1 MVPIRNQT
9 SDFVILCSDAPPLS
23 DRKLCSEANHYQ
35 VSLVGRDRVKVREQ
49 MIRIS
54 NGNWTEW
61 TAIWFEIILVKW
73 VHSTS
78 LIWNHKYDF
87 RPKLHN
93 RKFNH
98 HFITS
103 ILKSQ
108 TSVAQ
113 VQDFCSLYKCFV
125 DPVMSWFVETWLV
138 SLNKQL
144 VVVL

>member
-1 MVPIRNQT
+1 MDCNLVWNHI
-9 SDFVILCSDAPPLS
+9 SDF
-23 DRKLCSEANHYQ
+23 K
-35 VSLVGRDRVKVREQ
+35 
-49 MIRIS
+49 M
-54 NGNWTEW
+54 
-61 TAIWFEIILVKW
+61 KW

-78 LIWNHKYDF
+78 LIWNHMYDF

-98 HFITS
+98 YFITS

-113 VQDFCSLYKCFV
+113 VQDFFGLYKCFV
-125 DPVMSWFVETWLV
+125 DPVISWFVETWLV

-144 VVVL
+144 VVVLLISKAFSLAWKKKQFKAKMVQFVNKLHQWGPIRLQGTAMIPKWM